1 MSAASK
7 RKPLQRPFVGVLAVV
22 IQRAVEVDGNN
33 PYEQARWLQ
42 RAVDRNKGVHA
53 LLDESERLWMECR
66 SSVVALDDAAY
77 VQHACDALAAMLQ
90 AIMWVVTLRQAP
102 VVPAVLRGAGPARW
116 LVGAW
121 PVEQPRTTP
130 RSLEWPSPFMAEPD
144 LVASMQNAV
153 LHMAYALDKR
163 LDRMGVEPPAIEVA
177 A

>member
-22 IQRAVEVDGNN
+22 IQRAVEVDGDR
-33 PYEQARWLQ
+33 PYHHARWFLRTASQ
-42 RAVDRNKGVHA
+42 RYGVHA
-53 LLDESERLWMECR
+53 LLDESERLWVECR
-66 SSVVALDDAAY
+66 SSVVALDDYAY
-77 VQHACDALAAMLQ
+77 VRRASDALVAMLQ
-90 AIMWVVTLRQAP
+90 AIMWVVMLRQSTY
-102 VVPAVLRGAGPARW
+102 VPPTLEGAGPARW

-121 PVEQPRTTP
+121 PVEQPRTTL